1 MNSQQSNFQPRETH
15 LTMLKFIK
23 TGNSGNGDS
32 LKGPREF
39 RDIRGDISKPKG

>member
-1 MNSQQSNFQPRETH
+1 
-15 LTMLKFIK
+15 MLKFIK